1 MENSSIAKETFI
13 DRLEFFMKTEGLN
26 SNSLTVAAGLS
37 NGLIGKAL
45 KNRSSMNS
53 DSIERILCAY
63 TNLSAEWLMTGKGT
77 MYVNDQPAKASDI
90 PNNLNSD
97 SLVFFLRDKNKEL
110 ECENRR
116 LLVENASLRTRLEL
130 LDDSKNSLNK

>member
-26 SNSLTVAAGLS
+26 SNSLTVVAGLS

-130 LDDSKNSLNK
+130 LDDSKNKTG

>member
-45 KNRSSMNS
+45 KNRTSMNS

-130 LDDSKNSLNK
+130 LDDSKNKTG

>member
-97 SLVFFLRDKNKEL
+97 SFVFFLRDKNKEL

-130 LDDSKNSLNK
+130 LDDSKNKTG

>member
-77 MYVNDQPAKASDI
+77 MYVDDQPAKASDI

-110 ECENRR
+110 ECANRR

-130 LDDSKNSLNK
+130 LDDSKNKTG

>member
-63 TNLSAEWLMTGKGT
+63 TNLRAEWLMTGKGT
-77 MYVNDQPAKASDI
+77 MYVDDQPAKASDI

-130 LDDSKNSLNK
+130 LDDSKNKTG

>member
-13 DRLEFFMKTEGLN
+13 DRLEIFMKTEGLN

-45 KNRSSMNS
+45 KNRSSTNS
-53 DSIERILCAY
+53 DSIERTLCAY

-130 LDDSKNSLNK
+130 LDDSKNKTG

>member
-97 SLVFFLRDKNKEL
+97 SLVFFLRDRNKEL

-130 LDDSKNSLNK
+130 LDDSKNNTG

>member
-130 LDDSKNSLNK
+130 LDDSKNNTG

>member
-97 SLVFFLRDKNKEL
+97 SLVFFFRDKNKEL

-130 LDDSKNSLNK
+130 LDDSKNKTG

>member
-37 NGLIGKAL
+37 NGLIGQAL

-77 MYVNDQPAKASDI
+77 MYVDDQPAKASDI

-130 LDDSKNSLNK
+130 LDDSKNKTG

>member
-37 NGLIGKAL
+37 NGLI
-45 KNRSSMNS
+45 SMNS

-130 LDDSKNSLNK
+130 LDDSKNKTG

>member
-77 MYVNDQPAKASDI
+77 MYVDDQPAKASDI

-130 LDDSKNSLNK
+130 LDDSKNKTG

>member
-1 MENSSIAKETFI
+1 MENSSIAIETFI

-77 MYVNDQPAKASDI
+77 MYVDDQPAKASDI

-130 LDDSKNSLNK
+130 LDDSKNKTG

>member
-1 MENSSIAKETFI
+1 MENSSIAKEAFI

-26 SNSLTVAAGLS
+26 SNSLTVAANLS

-97 SLVFFLRDKNKEL
+97 NLVFFLRDRNKEL

-130 LDDSKNSLNK
+130 LDDSKNKTG

>member
-77 MYVNDQPAKASDI
+77 MYVNDLPGDTFNISNSL
-90 PNNLNSD
+90 NND
-97 SLVFFLRDKNKEL
+97 SLVFFLRDRNKEL

-130 LDDSKNSLNK
+130 LDDSKNKTG

>member
-26 SNSLTVAAGLS
+26 SNSLTVAANLS

-77 MYVNDQPAKASDI
+77 MYVDDQPAKASDI

-97 SLVFFLRDKNKEL
+97 NLVFFLRDRNKEL

-130 LDDSKNSLNK
+130 LDDSKNKTG

>member
-77 MYVNDQPAKASDI
+77 MYVNDQTAKASDI

-130 LDDSKNSLNK
+130 LDDSKNKTG

>member
-116 LLVENASLRTRLEL
+116 LLVENASLRIRLEL
-130 LDDSKNSLNK
+130 LDNSKNKTG

>member
-1 MENSSIAKETFI
+1 MENSSIGKETFI

-77 MYVNDQPAKASDI
+77 MYVDDQPAKASDI

-130 LDDSKNSLNK
+130 LDDSKNKTG

>member
-1 MENSSIAKETFI
+1 MLFRS
-13 DRLEFFMKTEGLN
+13 EFFMKTEGLN

-97 SLVFFLRDKNKEL
+97 SLVFFLRDRNKEL

-130 LDDSKNSLNK
+130 LDDSKNKTG

>member
-130 LDDSKNSLNK
+130 LDDSKNKTG

>member
-77 MYVNDQPAKASDI
+77 MYVDDQPAKASDI

-116 LLVENASLRTRLEL
+116 LLVENASLRTRL
-130 LDDSKNSLNK
+130 

>member
-77 MYVNDQPAKASDI
+77 MYVDDQPAKASDI

-116 LLVENASLRTRLEL
+116 LLVENASLRIRLEL
-130 LDDSKNSLNK
+130 LDDSKNKTG

>member
-77 MYVNDQPAKASDI
+77 MYVDDQPAKASDI

-130 LDDSKNSLNK
+130 LDDSKHKTG

>member
-90 PNNLNSD
+90 PNN
-97 SLVFFLRDKNKEL
+97 
-110 ECENRR
+110 
-116 LLVENASLRTRLEL
+116 
-130 LDDSKNSLNK
+130 

>member
-63 TNLSAEWLMTGKGT
+63 TNLSAEWLMAGKGT

-97 SLVFFLRDKNKEL
+97 SLVFFLRDRNKEL

-130 LDDSKNSLNK
+130 LDDSKNKTG

>member
-77 MYVNDQPAKASDI
+77 MYVNDQPAKAYDI

-97 SLVFFLRDKNKEL
+97 CFVFFLRDKNKEL
-110 ECENRR
+110 ECDNRR

-130 LDDSKNSLNK
+130 LDDSKNKTG

>member
-63 TNLSAEWLMTGKGT
+63 TNLSAEWLMTCKGT
-77 MYVNDQPAKASDI
+77 MYVDDQPAKASDI

-130 LDDSKNSLNK
+130 LDDSKNKTG